1 MEHKEF
7 TLGSSVYGQCWLVEE
22 PKAVIGIIHGMGEHS
37 GRYNYVVDAL
47 NAANISVVSYD
58 QFGYWSKRLHG
69 ANKTVRKLIPVT
81 ITHVPTT
88 ASLHLPN
95 GMRLDAPISALAELL
110 PTLLQ
115 LTQAPIK

>member
-1 MEHKEF
+1 MTPEEKKQYWLKHIQACEQS
-7 TLGSSVYGQCWLVEE
+7 TLTR
-22 PKAVIGIIHGMGEHS
+22 KAYCQQHH
-37 GRYNYVVDAL
+37 
-47 NAANISVVSYD
+47 VSYD